1 MAIKSNGV
9 AVTVGGTAIG
19 GVLDANLSG
28 IDVNNI
34 DTTTHDDTART
45 FVGGLVDYGTCEITG
60 KFDITDTGQLALI
73 AGTGNTAAF
82 VVTYS
87 DNTTATFSAII
98 GGFPLSNPLDDTVD
112 FTCSCKVSGAI
123 VVAAGV

>member
-19 GVLDANLSG
+19 GILEANISG

-34 DTTTHDDTART
+34 DTTTHDDAART
-45 FVGGLVDYGTCEITG
+45 FVGGLTDNGTLELSG
-60 KFDITDTGQLALI
+60 KFDITDAGQLALI
-73 AGTGNTAAF
+73 SGTGQTDAF

-87 DNTTATFSAII
+87 DDTTATFYAII
-98 GGFPLSNPLDDTVD
+98 GGFPLNNPLDDTVD
-112 FTCSCKVSGAI
+112 FSCSCKITGELTIEEVL
-123 VVAAGV
+123 